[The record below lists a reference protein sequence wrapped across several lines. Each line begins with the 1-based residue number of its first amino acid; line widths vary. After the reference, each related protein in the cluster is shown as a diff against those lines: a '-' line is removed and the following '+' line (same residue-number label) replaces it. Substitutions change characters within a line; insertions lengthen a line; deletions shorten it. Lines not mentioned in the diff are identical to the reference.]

1 LAHELKEKV
10 RPVLVTGIELW
21 APRRPEIVIFVMVSK
36 LNWLGNVILILHP
49 WFKGTGL
56 LKLTCIMLVSPTIPA
71 TVLSVEGSTEK
82 ADWVIGA
89 GSEIFKVVAVVIS
102 ICPPA

>member
-1 LAHELKEKV
+1 M
-10 RPVLVTGIELW
+10 VTGIELC
-21 APRRPEIVIFVMVSK
+21 APKRPEIVTFVMVSK

-49 WFKGTGL
+49 WLRGTGL

-71 TVLSVEGSTEK
+71 TVLSVEGSTEN

-89 GSEIFKVVAVVIS
+89 GSEIFKDVAVVIS

>member
-1 LAHELKEKV
+1 M
-10 RPVLVTGIELW
+10 VTGIELW
-21 APRRPEIVIFVMVSK
+21 APKRPEIVTLVMVSK

-49 WFKGTGL
+49 WLRGTGL
-56 LKLTCIMLVSPTIPA
+56 LKLTCIILVSPTIPA
-71 TVLSVEGSTEK
+71 TVLSVEGSTEN

-89 GSEIFKVVAVVIS
+89 GSEIFKDVAVVIS

>member
-1 LAHELKEKV
+1 M
-10 RPVLVTGIELW
+10 TGIELW
-21 APRRPEIVIFVMVSK
+21 APKRPDIVTLVIVSK
-36 LNWLGNVILILHP
+36 LNWLGIVILILHP

-71 TVLSVEGSTEK
+71 TDLSVEGSTEK

-89 GSEIFKVVAVVIS
+89 GSEIFKVVDVVMS